1 MVTNLFNFLLTLFPP
16 PRRTTQPQ
24 QQRFSVRPLKM
35 YRPLHKAGKEQKTGS
50 WYATER
56 EKEEGKE
63 EFR

>member
-1 MVTNLFNFLLTLFPP
+1 MC
-16 PRRTTQPQ
+16 
-24 QQRFSVRPLKM
+24 
-35 YRPLHKAGKEQKTGS
+35 RPLHKAGKEQKTGS